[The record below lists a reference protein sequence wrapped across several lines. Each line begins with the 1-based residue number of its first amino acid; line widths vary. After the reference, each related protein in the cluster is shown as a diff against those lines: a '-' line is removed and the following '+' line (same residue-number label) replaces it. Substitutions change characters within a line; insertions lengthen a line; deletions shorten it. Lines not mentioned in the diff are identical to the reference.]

1 MNQEEINNLLTQIL
15 DNSKYSNATGEQ
27 KEAIKKK
34 LVLKYLNDLNFAA
47 LEYLDPVQQ
56 KEFSEILA
64 TQNTNDIQNFLV
76 KNITDL
82 DTVTKKAA
90 QKFSE
95 DVFLIL
101 KN

>member
-1 MNQEEINNLLTQIL
+1 MNQDELNLVLSQVIE
-15 DNSKYSNATGEQ
+15 NSKYSNATSDQ

-34 LVLKYLNDLNFAA
+34 LILKYLNDLNFAA
-47 LEYLDPVQQ
+47 LEYLDAVQQ

-64 TQNTNDIQNFLV
+64 TQNSNDIQNFLV
-76 KNITDL
+76 ENIKNL
-82 DTVTKKAA
+82 EEVTKKAS